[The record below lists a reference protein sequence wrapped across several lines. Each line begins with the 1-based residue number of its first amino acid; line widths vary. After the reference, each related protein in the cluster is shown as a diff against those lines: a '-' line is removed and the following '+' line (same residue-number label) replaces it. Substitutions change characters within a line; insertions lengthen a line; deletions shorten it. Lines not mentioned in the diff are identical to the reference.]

1 MLRFRR
7 FSRVILKVFK
17 ILLVCVKE
25 LTNSK
30 SSGYEDDGKLG
41 WCGNDLFFTCEFQGR
56 QVPELLL
63 AGWDIWQLVSV
74 LQKQKHVLTFIE
86 HMCLN
91 FISPTRIGGGEGGL
105 GVKGSGHRPPWK
117 GGEEDTVLSD
127 DIYFWHTLC
136 FREITFLLVWLS
148 SLFFAEGF

>member
-1 MLRFRR
+1 M
-7 FSRVILKVFK
+7 
-17 ILLVCVKE
+17 
-25 LTNSK
+25 
-30 SSGYEDDGKLG
+30 
-41 WCGNDLFFTCEFQGR
+41 
-56 QVPELLL
+56 
-63 AGWDIWQLVSV
+63 
-74 LQKQKHVLTFIE
+74 TFIE

-148 SLFFAEGF
+148 SLVFAEGF